1 MSYHLKWRTVD
12 IKVQFDE
19 LDLIGRT
26 IEEEQK
32 SGWEVYSIQTYYYN
46 ENRDFDVG
54 RGWSLVRIIFNTQQ
68 RD

>member
-12 IKVQFDE
+12 IKVYSIE
-19 LDLIGRT
+19 LDLIERT

-32 SGWEVYSIQTYYYN
+32 SGWEVYNIQTYYYN
-46 ENRDFDVG
+46 EYYT
-54 RGWSLVRIIFNTQQ
+54 WSLVRIIFNTQQ